1 MAARPDPKFSV
12 KILKK
17 HGETVYVM
25 LQYSRTAD
33 RTRLSYSFGASRQ
46 RQTKTGWNVCQLSN
60 IIFTVRERYGG
71 SIWSDSI
78 AIESARGLLP
88 YKTRTYFYL
97 FWL

>member
-1 MAARPDPKFSV
+1 MDARPDPKFSV

-33 RTRLSYSFGASRQ
+33 RIRLSYGFGTSRQ
-46 RQTKTGWNVCQLSN
+46 RQTKTGRNVCQF
-60 IIFTVRERYGG
+60 IIFTVLERYGG

-78 AIESARGLLP
+78 AIESACGLLP

>member
-17 HGETVYVM
+17 HGETVYIM
-25 LQYSRTAD
+25 LQYLRTA
-33 RTRLSYSFGASRQ
+33 
-46 RQTKTGWNVCQLSN
+46 VCQLSN

-78 AIESARGLLP
+78 AIESACGLLP

>member
-17 HGETVYVM
+17 HGETVYIM
-25 LQYSRTAD
+25 LQYSRTAE
-33 RTRLSYSFGASRQ
+33 RIRLSYGFGTSRQ
-46 RQTKTGWNVCQLSN
+46 RQTKTGRNVCQF
-60 IIFTVRERYGG
+60 IIFTVHERYGG

-78 AIESARGLLP
+78 AIEYARGLLP

>member
-25 LQYSRTAD
+25 LQYSRTAE
-33 RTRLSYSFGASRQ
+33 RIRLSYGFGTSRQ
-46 RQTKTGWNVCQLSN
+46 RQTKTGRNVCQF
-60 IIFTVRERYGG
+60 IIFTVRERYNR

-78 AIESARGLLP
+78 AIESACGLLP